1 VSNPSSVPKPKTTQ
15 EILDSLPKDVSRIQ
29 VVDEFGKQ
37 RYRKIAEILPTDK
50 IVMNGRGL
58 PVTMSTDPGRP
69 QKITGMD
76 LPPVN
81 ESVAEVIRA
90 KHNSMKSDELTHIV
104 RTNPESSNV
113 LDLVLTAIAEE
124 AASLGF
130 ERQDLERRGQPT
142 SQVSLRRIGALKAI
156 GETWLRRKE
165 QIANSGVDMD
175 SPAFKR
181 LFLYLTETFTASMND
196 AKLRPEMIQTIFSKL
211 AARLDDDDWRR
222 EAIRRM
228 TEGESVP
235 SPASAAKSSATPDD
249 DEDDAD

>member
-1 VSNPSSVPKPKTTQ
+1 MSNPSSVPKPKTTQ

-90 KHNSMKSDELTHIV
+90 KHNSMKSDELTHVV

-181 LFLYLTETFTASMND
+181 LFEFIVETFRLSMAD
-196 AKLRPEMIQTIFSKL
+196 AKMRPEMINTIFAKL
-211 AARLDDDDWRR
+211 SNRLNDDDWAR
-222 EAIRRM
+222 EAGRRM
-228 TEGESVP
+228 VDSG
-235 SPASAAKSSATPDD
+235 PAPGAVASSYTADD
-249 DEDDAD
+249 DLDSED